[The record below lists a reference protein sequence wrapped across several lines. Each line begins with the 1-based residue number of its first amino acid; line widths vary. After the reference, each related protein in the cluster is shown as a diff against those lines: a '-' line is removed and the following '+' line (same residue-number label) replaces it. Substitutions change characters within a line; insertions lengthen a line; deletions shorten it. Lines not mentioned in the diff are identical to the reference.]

1 MPITLTRGQLAPI
14 QDFESEICE
23 RLTDGRADSFI
34 LVVPTRRRIRQ
45 LQREF
50 LEVVPLKAAAAFHL
64 CTLDM
69 LASKLYAVSGSPRR
83 VVAGAIRSLL
93 FERAIQKCDLGY
105 FQPHVPSPTGKLKLP
120 RGTFRR
126 LSEVVNGLKEDGV
139 YPHVLRDEIER
150 TEMSEKAKLT
160 DLYNIYSFYE
170 QELGERF
177 TDTGGIFK
185 DLNSSLNFGNVT
197 PVFRT
202 AFPNVDTL
210 FISGFGGFARPE
222 VNLINTFSLAEG
234 VSTFISLDFYR
245 RNRQL
250 FGHLEENYVRL
261 VGRGFIPMRDD
272 GRQAQNENADLATRS
287 PEPRSQ
293 FPAPNVKSAFTQ
305 HIQRYLFNRQTEREA
320 KSPQFKDRITLVAA
334 KNRFEEIE
342 RIAKL
347 IKHIISQNPQRDFSK
362 ICVATYRT
370 ENYTPLVRE
379 VFARYGI
386 PANITDRYPLSKS
399 PLVVSIIALLGVIQN
414 DFRRRDVMRALVSPY
429 FHFAGR
435 DGTAVDV
442 SNLYLISTNLK
453 ILVGRK
459 RWLERIER
467 RLQAVNNRLGGTDDE
482 LELEQLTIERNRLEK
497 GKADIQY
504 LWDLLK
510 AFDRRM
516 TPREFKDRL
525 LALLESLGV
534 RRNILKLRRTL
545 AREDELEKD
554 ARAYCAFVNLLD
566 SLLDL
571 FEFQALTEKS
581 QRLEFYVDQLKTA
594 ISETRYNIRQK
605 FGYGVYVTAIEET
618 RGLDFDIMFLAGLV
632 DGEFP
637 SVYQPE
643 VFLSRELRKNEER
656 HLLEERHLF
665 YQAITNFSEHLYL
678 TYPKTDRELELVR
691 STFLDGL
698 LDIIEVEEKEDA
710 ELQQAI
716 LCEDDLFKRYGRSYR
731 LSGYKGLCVPDEMRR
746 RLEHIEHAIG
756 VEQSRLGR
764 HDKVEYEG
772 IIANELTRDDVKMEL
787 AKFKDKVYSVSQLE
801 TYGKCPFRF
810 FANRVLGLQAVEEVE
825 EGLTPIERGNLYH
838 EILFEFYVARR
849 TAGKKPIHICDDHE
863 YQEALSELLAI
874 ARRRIEEFDV
884 NHPFWTLDIEQM
896 TGEETRRKG
905 ILPAFLESER
915 ARDFIVEPT
924 YFEVSFG
931 ERTGYRK
938 NRDPELSVEQPV
950 QVGGIKM
957 RGKVDRIEVGE
968 HIFTICDYK
977 TGKYIPSIN
986 DINEGMSLQI
996 PIYLY
1001 ALEEVLRQRLGKEMK
1016 GVAGLYH
1023 RLQTPHQVKLGL
1035 GNAEYRDT
1043 AFTSGRSMQ
1052 LLPDDA
1058 ALHEVIQHAVQLV
1071 NKYAE
1076 DITRGRFSL
1085 TEHNPDKVCPH
1096 CDYQKICRIQVVK
1109 WIGEAKNEE

>member
-459 RWLERIER
+459 QSLRES
-467 RLQAVNNRLGGTDDE
+467 NGGCR
-482 LELEQLTIERNRLEK
+482 QLTIV
-497 GKADIQY
+497 
-504 LWDLLK
+504 W
-510 AFDRRM
+510 
-516 TPREFKDRL
+516 
-525 LALLESLGV
+525 
-534 RRNILKLRRTL
+534 
-545 AREDELEKD
+545 
-554 ARAYCAFVNLLD
+554 
-566 SLLDL
+566 
-571 FEFQALTEKS
+571 
-581 QRLEFYVDQLKTA
+581 
-594 ISETRYNIRQK
+594 
-605 FGYGVYVTAIEET
+605 
-618 RGLDFDIMFLAGLV
+618 
-632 DGEFP
+632 
-637 SVYQPE
+637 
-643 VFLSRELRKNEER
+643 
-656 HLLEERHLF
+656 
-665 YQAITNFSEHLYL
+665 
-678 TYPKTDRELELVR
+678 
-691 STFLDGL
+691 
-698 LDIIEVEEKEDA
+698 
-710 ELQQAI
+710 
-716 LCEDDLFKRYGRSYR
+716 
-731 LSGYKGLCVPDEMRR
+731 
-746 RLEHIEHAIG
+746 
-756 VEQSRLGR
+756 
-764 HDKVEYEG
+764 
-772 IIANELTRDDVKMEL
+772 
-787 AKFKDKVYSVSQLE
+787 
-801 TYGKCPFRF
+801 
-810 FANRVLGLQAVEEVE
+810 AV
-825 EGLTPIERGNLYH
+825 
-838 EILFEFYVARR
+838 
-849 TAGKKPIHICDDHE
+849 
-863 YQEALSELLAI
+863 
-874 ARRRIEEFDV
+874 
-884 NHPFWTLDIEQM
+884 QM
-896 TGEETRRKG
+896 
-905 ILPAFLESER
+905 
-915 ARDFIVEPT
+915 
-924 YFEVSFG
+924 
-931 ERTGYRK
+931 
-938 NRDPELSVEQPV
+938 
-950 QVGGIKM
+950 
-957 RGKVDRIEVGE
+957 
-968 HIFTICDYK
+968 
-977 TGKYIPSIN
+977 
-986 DINEGMSLQI
+986 MSLN
-996 PIYLY
+996 LS
-1001 ALEEVLRQRLGKEMK
+1001 
-1016 GVAGLYH
+1016 
-1023 RLQTPHQVKLGL
+1023 
-1035 GNAEYRDT
+1035 N
-1043 AFTSGRSMQ
+1043 
-1052 LLPDDA
+1052 
-1058 ALHEVIQHAVQLV
+1058 
-1071 NKYAE
+1071 
-1076 DITRGRFSL
+1076 
-1085 TEHNPDKVCPH
+1085 
-1096 CDYQKICRIQVVK
+1096 
-1109 WIGEAKNEE
+1109 